1 MGKVNVLDALD
12 RLTST
17 INKVE
22 EFDVSGIDLSERV
35 LDNRII
41 TLEGYIRFL
50 ENEAIPKL
58 RRIRDN
64 IAGKLDEKQAG
75 GNDD

>member
-1 MGKVNVLDALD
+1 MGKVNVLDAID

-22 EFDVSGIDLSERV
+22 DFDLLSIDLSERV

-41 TLEGYIRFL
+41 TLEGYIRFI

-58 RRIRDN
+58 TTIRNN
-64 IAGKLDEKQAG
+64 IEKQVG
-75 GNDD
+75 GSGD

>member
-1 MGKVNVLDALD
+1 MGKVNVLDAID

-22 EFDVSGIDLSERV
+22 DFDLSSIDLSERV

-41 TLEGYIRFL
+41 TLEGYIRFI
-50 ENEAIPKL
+50 ENEAIPK
-58 RRIRDN
+58 
-64 IAGKLDEKQAG
+64 
-75 GNDD
+75 

>member
-1 MGKVNVLDALD
+1 MGKVNVLDAID

-22 EFDVSGIDLSERV
+22 DFDLSSIDLSERV

-41 TLEGYIRFL
+41 TLEGYIRFI

-58 RRIRDN
+58 TTIRNN
-64 IAGKLDEKQAG
+64 IEKQVG
-75 GNDD
+75 GSGD

>member
-17 INKVE
+17 ISKVE
-22 EFDVSGIDLSERV
+22 EFDLTGIDLSDRV

-58 RRIRDN
+58 MAIRNN
-64 IAGKLDEKQAG
+64 IEKKVGA
-75 GNDD
+75 NDD